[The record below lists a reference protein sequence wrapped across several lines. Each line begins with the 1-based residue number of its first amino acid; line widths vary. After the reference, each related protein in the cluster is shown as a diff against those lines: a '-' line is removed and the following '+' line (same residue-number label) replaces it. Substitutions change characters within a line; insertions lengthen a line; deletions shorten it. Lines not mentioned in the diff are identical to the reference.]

1 MRKFFKILMAIIAL
15 LIAAMI
21 ITPYLFKDKI
31 KEIVKMEANNYL
43 NARFDFDDVSI
54 SLFRAFPKASV
65 AVTNVVIVN
74 NAPFEGDTLLAVKKI
89 MATVDISSLFGNKGI
104 VVNRILLNAP
114 FIQGQVTKEGVTN
127 WDIMKQEENEI
138 EENEIVE
145 KPVNPNENEESLS
158 LSLNEFSIKKA
169 RIIYDDR
176 QSDMQAVIKDMDISL
191 SGKLYEDNTL
201 VKTNIL
207 IGSLNLIM
215 ENVTYINKAELEA
228 GVDLD
233 ADFANKKFIFRE
245 NFLRFN
251 AIKTSLDGWV
261 SMPDT
266 SSIEMDLKLNT
277 SKINFKEILS
287 LIPAV
292 YAKDFES
299 LKASGSV

>member
-127 WDIMKQEENEI
+127 WDIMKQEENEK

-158 LSLNEFSIKKA
+158 LSLNEFSITKA

-176 QSDMQAVIKDMDISL
+176 QSDMRAVIKDMDISL

-233 ADFANKKFIFRE
+233 ADFANQQFIFRE
-245 NFLRFN
+245 HFLRFN
-251 AIKTSLDGWV
+251 AIKTSLDG
-261 SMPDT
+261 
-266 SSIEMDLKLNT
+266 
-277 SKINFKEILS
+277 
-287 LIPAV
+287 
-292 YAKDFES
+292 
-299 LKASGSV
+299 